1 MTPQKQKE
9 RNARATKLIKGLN
22 KLFPDAKLVLNYKT
36 HWELMVAVQLSA
48 QCTDK
53 KVNQVTKTLFKKY
66 PKFQDYI
73 NADRA
78 EFEKDIHSTGFYHN
92 KTKNILA
99 AAKMLDKDF
108 GGKMPRNMKEM
119 LKLPGVARKTANV
132 ILGNLFNVVEG
143 IVVDTHMIRFAR
155 RFDLTDYKDAVKI
168 ERDLMEVIPKKDW
181 FAFTYKVV
189 EYGRSYGNPR
199 GNKDLHQKDPLTKIY
214 PKAKNFWP

>member
-9 RNARATKLIKGLN
+9 RNARAVKLIKALD

-36 HWELMVAVQLSA
+36 QWELMVAVQLSA

-66 PKFQDYI
+66 PKFQDYVK
-73 NADRA
+73 ADRS

-99 AAKMLDKDF
+99 SAKMLDKDF
-108 GGKMPRNMKEM
+108 GGKIPRNMKEM

-132 ILGNLFNVVEG
+132 ILGNLFGVVEG

-199 GNKDLHQKDPLTKIY
+199 GNKDLHQKDPLTKIH